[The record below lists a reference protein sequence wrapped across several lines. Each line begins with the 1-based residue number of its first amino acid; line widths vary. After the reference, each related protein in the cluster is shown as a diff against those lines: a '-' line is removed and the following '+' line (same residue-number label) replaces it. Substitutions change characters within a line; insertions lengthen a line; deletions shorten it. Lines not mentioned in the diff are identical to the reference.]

1 MSQFFFFPH
10 ALSPAK
16 QSSLSSTTA
25 TSPLPFPVT
34 AAAAAKSPL
43 FSSLSSL
50 FSLVLPLSDLP
61 PPPSSALTCYRQR
74 RRLHLLRFT
83 PAYLWLPPPRLLCPP
98 IITAL
103 PPPRWAFQIWSTQTR
118 LLRHSLI
125 SPPQRINTQMWLP
138 DPHGVDGGS
147 KARKRRGRGEGGSV
161 CLWTEKKDENVR
173 RKGHVK
179 SHFYP

>member
-1 MSQFFFFPH
+1 MSQFFFPH

-34 AAAAAKSPL
+34 AAAAIKSPL
-43 FSSLSSL
+43 FSSLSS
-50 FSLVLPLSDLP
+50 SPSQIYRLP
-61 PPPSSALTCYRQR
+61 R
-74 RRLHLLRFT
+74 RRPSRVTGNGDDSIFSVSLQPICRCL
-83 PAYLWLPPPRLLCPP
+83 LLCPP

-103 PPPRWAFQIWSTQTR
+103 PPPLWAFQIWPTQTR

-147 KARKRRGRGEGGSV
+147 KAIKRRGRGEGGSM
-161 CLWTEKKDENVR
+161 CLWTEKKDGNVR

-179 SHFYP
+179 YHFYP

>member
-1 MSQFFFFPH
+1 MSQFFFPH

-16 QSSLSSTTA
+16 LSSLSSTTG

-34 AAAAAKSPL
+34 AAAATKSPL

-74 RRLHLLRFT
+74 RLHLLRFT
-83 PAYLWLPPPRLLCPP
+83 PAHLSLPPPCLLHPP

-103 PPPRWAFQIWSTQTR
+103 PPP
-118 LLRHSLI
+118 L
-125 SPPQRINTQMWLP
+125 
-138 DPHGVDGGS
+138 
-147 KARKRRGRGEGGSV
+147 
-161 CLWTEKKDENVR
+161 
-173 RKGHVK
+173 
-179 SHFYP
+179 